1 MKKLTIKHTSRTNS
15 SNNKHNSNII
25 HILTLVKDYYKEQND
40 KFRIKT
46 YERAIYQVRKWDKP
60 ITKGSEISHLEG
72 IGKGMIEKIDTIISS
87 GTLPI
92 IKEKHIVDKY
102 NKYTKNTKKNNQKYN
117 YNDEVNK
124 ILGFNKIFI
133 NNIKKKHGAR
143 TINDFRKVFNNSG
156 SRSGRSGRSSDNKTD
171 LKLTHIQQLGLNYY
185 EDLQDLIPRD
195 EITYLG
201 NLLKK
206 EIEHNDNS
214 NKYTMLLS
222 GSYPSHSK
230 EYSKDID
237 IIIVRNKEESYSGEL
252 KDIIEKIGN
261 DKNNDKYKDN
271 HNDKNNMTLETISLG
286 EKKFMGLLHSNKSNK
301 MRHID
306 IRFVNLEEL
315 PYTWLYYSSGQ
326 IFNKLIRDKLKKKGY
341 KLNEYGL
348 YKGDGKEKKY
358 NKYNKYNKYD
368 KVNIDMNLEYDLLSY
383 IENVEKQIFKIADME
398 YKTVKERY

>member
-1 MKKLTIKHTSRTNS
+1 MKTKKHTSRINN
-15 SNNKHNSNII
+15 SNNNTNNIII

-46 YERAIYQVRKWDKP
+46 YERAIYQIRKWDKP
-60 ITKGSEISHLEG
+60 ITKGSDLSHLEG

-92 IKEKHIVDKY
+92 IKEKNIKDKKVY
-102 NKYTKNTKKNNQKYN
+102 NYTKDSKYTKTKKNHNHN
-117 YNDEVNK
+117 NTNNEVTS

-133 NNIKKKHGAR
+133 NDIKKKYSAR
-143 TINDFRKVFNNSG
+143 TIHDIRKVFSDSDSG
-156 SRSGRSGRSSDNKTD
+156 LALN
-171 LKLTHIQQLGLNYY
+171 LTHIQHLGLNYY

-201 NLLKK
+201 NQFKK
-206 EIEHNDNS
+206 KIENS
-214 NKYTMLLS
+214 DKKYTMLLS

-237 IIIVRNKEESYSGEL
+237 IIIVRNVEDSYSGEL
-252 KDIIEKIGN
+252 KDIIDIIEKIGN
-261 DKNNDKYKDN
+261 DTKTHVK
-271 HNDKNNMTLETISLG
+271 LETISLG
-286 EKKFMGLLHSNKSNK
+286 EKKFMGLLHSPKSNK

-306 IRFVNLEEL
+306 IRFVNVEEL

-348 YKGDGKEKKY
+348 YEGKS
-358 NKYNKYNKYD
+358 
-368 KVNIDMNLEYDLLSY
+368 KVNIDKNIEYDLEIKKKYNDKNTLSY
-383 IENVEKQIFKIADME
+383 IENVEKQIFKYADME
-398 YKTVKERY
+398 YKSVKERY

>member
-1 MKKLTIKHTSRTNS
+1 MKFE
-15 SNNKHNSNII
+15 
-25 HILTLVKDYYKEQND
+25 LVE
-40 KFRIKT
+40 
-46 YERAIYQVRKWDKP
+46 
-60 ITKGSEISHLEG
+60 
-72 IGKGMIEKIDTIISS
+72 IEKIDSYEVQDETVYDLTVEDDHSYCVSDSIIVHNS
-87 GTLPI
+87 GCLTRHQT
-92 IKEKHIVDKY
+92 HIGIPQLSAVIECADAAHGVGGLICSDGGIRQPGHVAAAIGGGADFVMIGGYFRGHDENEGEFTTHKY
-102 NKYTKNTKKNNQKYN
+102 NKYTKYTKKNHNTN
-117 YNDEVNK
+117 EVTS
-124 ILGFNKIFI
+124 ILGFNKTFI
-133 NNIKKKHGAR
+133 NDIKKKHGAR
-143 TINDFRKVFNNSG
+143 TIHDFRKYLNSG
-156 SRSGRSGRSSDNKTD
+156 SSSSSNDKSD
-171 LKLTHIQQLGLNYY
+171 LKLTHIQHLGLKCY

-252 KDIIEKIGN
+252 KDIIEKIC
-261 DKNNDKYKDN
+261 NDKYKDKYK
-271 HNDKNNMTLETISLG
+271 DKNKDKNKMKLETISLG
-286 EKKFMGLLHSNKSNK
+286 DKKFMGLLHSPKSNK

-348 YKGDGKEKKY
+348 YKGDGKEQNY
-358 NKYNKYNKYD
+358 I
-368 KVNIDMNLEYDLLSY
+368 KVKIDMNPEYNLLSY
-383 IENVEKQIFKIADME
+383 IENIEKQIFKIADME
-398 YKTVKERY
+398 YKTVRERY

>member
-1 MKKLTIKHTSRTNS
+1 MKSKKHTSRISNTIN
-15 SNNKHNSNII
+15 SNNDNNNNII

-46 YERAIYQVRKWDKP
+46 YERAIYQIKHWDKP
-60 ITKGSEISHLEG
+60 IRKGSDLSHLEG
-72 IGKGMIEKIDTIISS
+72 IGKGMIEKIDTILSS

-92 IKEKHIVDKY
+92 IKEKKIIDKDT
-102 NKYTKNTKKNNQKYN
+102 KYTKKNQKHN
-117 YNDEVNK
+117 HNTNEVTS
-124 ILGFNKIFI
+124 ILGFNKTFI
-133 NNIKKKHGAR
+133 NDIKKKHGAR
-143 TINDFRKVFNNSG
+143 TIHDFRKVISG
-156 SRSGRSGRSSDNKTD
+156 FGMA
-171 LKLTHIQQLGLNYY
+171 LKLTHVQHLGLNYY

-201 NLLKK
+201 NELKK
-206 EIEHNDNS
+206 EIESIGNISDS
-214 NKYTMLLS
+214 DRDGSRTYTMMLS

-237 IIIVRNKEESYSGEL
+237 IIIVRNEEDSYFGEL
-252 KDIIEKIGN
+252 KNIIEQIKHMM
-261 DKNNDKYKDN
+261 K
-271 HNDKNNMTLETISLG
+271 LETISLG
-286 EKKFMGLLHSNKSNK
+286 EKKFMGLLYSSKSNK

-348 YKGDGKEKKY
+348 YKASNKEKNY
-358 NKYNKYNKYD
+358 I
-368 KVNIDMNLEYDLLSY
+368 KVNIESNVYPEYNLELKNKNENENYKYTLSY
-383 IENVEKQIFKIADME
+383 IESIEKQIFKVAEME
-398 YKTVKERY
+398 YKTVMKRY

>member
-1 MKKLTIKHTSRTNS
+1 MKTKKHTSRINS
-15 SNNKHNSNII
+15 SSNNKYNNKHNSNII

-46 YERAIYQVRKWDKP
+46 YERAIYQIKHWNKS
-60 ITKGSEISHLEG
+60 ITKGSELSHLEG

-92 IKEKHIVDKY
+92 IKEKHIK
-102 NKYTKNTKKNNQKYN
+102 NKYTKDNKYTKKKNHNTN
-117 YNDEVNK
+117 EVTS

-133 NNIKKKHGAR
+133 NDIKKKHGAR
-143 TINDFRKVFNNSG
+143 TINDFRKYLNSG
-156 SRSGRSGRSSDNKTD
+156 SGSGRGRGSKSNNNKSD
-171 LKLTHIQQLGLNYY
+171 LKLTHIQQLGLKYY

-214 NKYTMLLS
+214 NGNKYTMMLS

-237 IIIVRNKEESYSGEL
+237 IIIIRNKEEPYSGEL

-261 DKNNDKYKDN
+261 DKYK
-271 HNDKNNMTLETISLG
+271 DKNNMMLETISLG
-286 EKKFMGLLHSNKSNK
+286 EKKFMGLLHSSKTNK

-315 PYTWLYYSSGQ
+315 PYTWFYYSSGQ

-348 YKGDGKEKKY
+348 YKSNSKDK
-358 NKYNKYNKYD
+358 KYNKYD

-383 IENVEKQIFKIADME
+383 IENVEKQIFKYADME

>member
-1 MKKLTIKHTSRTNS
+1 MKTKKTTSRISNTINTN
-15 SNNKHNSNII
+15 NNII

-40 KFRIKT
+40 KFRVKT
-46 YERAIYQVRKWDKP
+46 YERAIYQIKHWDKP
-60 ITKGSEISHLEG
+60 ITKGSELSHLEG

-92 IKEKHIVDKY
+92 IKEKKIVY
-102 NKYTKNTKKNNQKYN
+102 TKKNHNHN
-117 YNDEVNK
+117 HNHTNTEVFS
-124 ILGFNKIFI
+124 ILGFNKTFI
-133 NNIKKKHGAR
+133 NDIKKKHGAR
-143 TINDFRKVFNNSG
+143 SIHDFRKVISG
-156 SRSGRSGRSSDNKTD
+156 LA
-171 LKLTHIQQLGLNYY
+171 LKLTHIQDLGLKYY

-201 NLLKK
+201 NQLKK
-206 EIEHNDNS
+206 EIESDG

-237 IIIVRNKEESYSGEL
+237 IIIVRNKEESYFGEL
-252 KDIIEKIGN
+252 KNIKDIIEKIGN
-261 DKNNDKYKDN
+261 NTKT
-271 HNDKNNMTLETISLG
+271 NMTLETISLG
-286 EKKFMGLLHSNKSNK
+286 EKKFMGLLHSPKSNK

-348 YKGDGKEKKY
+348 YKGDGKEQNY
-358 NKYNKYNKYD
+358 I
-368 KVNIDMNLEYDLLSY
+368 KVKIDMNPEYNLLSY
-383 IENVEKQIFKIADME
+383 IENIEKQIFKIADME
-398 YKTVKERY
+398 YKTVRERY

>member
-1 MKKLTIKHTSRTNS
+1 MKTKKHTSRTNS
-15 SNNKHNSNII
+15 SSNIKYTNKHNSNII

-46 YERAIYQVRKWDKP
+46 YERAIYQIKHWDKP
-60 ITKGSEISHLEG
+60 ITKGSELSQLEG

-92 IKEKHIVDKY
+92 IKEKHIKEKHIKD
-102 NKYTKNTKKNNQKYN
+102 KYTKDNNYTKKKNHNTN
-117 YNDEVNK
+117 EVTS

-133 NNIKKKHGAR
+133 NDIKKKHGAR
-143 TINDFRKVFNNSG
+143 TIHDFRKYLNSNNKS
-156 SRSGRSGRSSDNKTD
+156 D
-171 LKLTHIQQLGLNYY
+171 LKLTHIQHLGLNYY
-185 EDLQDLIPRD
+185 EDLQDLIPRN

-201 NLLKK
+201 NELKK
-206 EIEHNDNS
+206 KIENDDNS
-214 NKYTMLLS
+214 NGNKYTMMIS
-222 GSYPSHSK
+222 GSYPSHTK

-237 IIIVRNKEESYSGEL
+237 IIIIRNKEDSYSGEL
-252 KDIIEKIGN
+252 KNIIEKIGN
-261 DKNNDKYKDN
+261 DNNDNNNDKHKDN
-271 HNDKNNMTLETISLG
+271 HKDKNNTMLETISLG
-286 EKKFMGLLHSNKSNK
+286 EKKFMGLLHSPKSNK

-315 PYTWLYYSSGQ
+315 PYTWLYYSSGH

-348 YKGDGKEKKY
+348 YKTDGKEKKY
-358 NKYNKYNKYD
+358 NKYIKYD
-368 KVNIDMNLEYDLLSY
+368 KVNIDMNLEYELLSY

>member
-1 MKKLTIKHTSRTNS
+1 MKTKKHTSRI
-15 SNNKHNSNII
+15 SNTISNTINNNNDNNNNII

-46 YERAIYQVRKWDKP
+46 YERAIYQIRKWDKP
-60 ITKGSEISHLEG
+60 IRKGSDLSHLEG

-92 IKEKHIVDKY
+92 IKEKKIIDK
-102 NKYTKNTKKNNQKYN
+102 NTKDTKYTKKQNKKYINNIN
-117 YNDEVNK
+117 EVIN
-124 ILGFNKIFI
+124 ILGFNKTFI
-133 NNIKKKHGAR
+133 NDIKKKHGAR
-143 TINDFRKVFNNSG
+143 TIHDFRKVISG
-156 SRSGRSGRSSDNKTD
+156 VDSDIGLA
-171 LKLTHIQQLGLNYY
+171 LKLTHIQHLGLKYY

-195 EITYLG
+195 EISYLG
-201 NLLKK
+201 NHLKK
-206 EIEHNDNS
+206 AIESAKNDDDTH
-214 NKYTMLLS
+214 KYTIMLS

-237 IIIVRNKEESYSGEL
+237 IIIVRNDKESYSGEL
-252 KDIIEKIGN
+252 KNIIEQI
-261 DKNNDKYKDN
+261 N
-271 HNDKNNMTLETISLG
+271 HVMHLETISIG
-286 EKKFMGLLHSNKSNK
+286 EKKFMGLLNSPMSNK

-348 YKGDGKEKKY
+348 YKSNSKDKQ
-358 NKYNKYNKYD
+358 YD
-368 KVNIDMNLEYDLLSY
+368 KVNIDIKQECDLLSY
-383 IENVEKQIFKIADME
+383 IESIEKYIFKYADME

>member
-1 MKKLTIKHTSRTNS
+1 MKTKKHTSRITS
-15 SNNKHNSNII
+15 SNNKYNNKHNSNII

-46 YERAIYQVRKWDKP
+46 YERAIYQIKHWDKP
-60 ITKGSEISHLEG
+60 IIKGSELSQLEG

-92 IKEKHIVDKY
+92 IKEKHIKDKY
-102 NKYTKNTKKNNQKYN
+102 TKDNKYTKKKNHNTN
-117 YNDEVNK
+117 EVTS

-133 NNIKKKHGAR
+133 NDIKKKHGAR
-143 TINDFRKVFNNSG
+143 TIHDFRKYLNRGSG
-156 SRSGRSGRSSDNKTD
+156 SGSKSNNNNKSDV
-171 LKLTHIQQLGLNYY
+171 KLTHIQQLGLKYY

-201 NLLKK
+201 NELKK
-206 EIEHNDNS
+206 KIEDDT
-214 NKYTMLLS
+214 NKYTMMLS
-222 GSYPSHSK
+222 GSYPSHTK
-230 EYSKDID
+230 EFSKDID
-237 IIIVRNKEESYSGEL
+237 IIIIRNKEDSYSGEL
-252 KDIIEKIGN
+252 KNIIEKISN
-261 DKNNDKYKDN
+261 DNDNVKDN
-271 HNDKNNMTLETISLG
+271 HNRMLETISLG
-286 EKKFMGLLHSNKSNK
+286 DKKFMGLLHSPKSNK

-348 YKGDGKEKKY
+348 YKSNSKDK
-358 NKYNKYNKYD
+358 KYD
-368 KVNIDMNLEYDLLSY
+368 KVNIDMNLEYDLEVKNKHNDKNMLMLSY
-383 IENVEKQIFKIADME
+383 IESIEKKIFNYADME

>member
-1 MKKLTIKHTSRTNS
+1 MKTKKHTSRINNTNT
-15 SNNKHNSNII
+15 NII

-46 YERAIYQVRKWDKP
+46 YERAIYQIRKWDKP
-60 ITKGSEISHLEG
+60 ITKGSDLSHLEG

-92 IKEKHIVDKY
+92 IKEKKIIDKY
-102 NKYTKNTKKNNQKYN
+102 IKNSKYTKKNKENNNNTNHTTN
-117 YNDEVNK
+117 EVNS
-124 ILGFNKIFI
+124 ILGFNKTFI
-133 NNIKKKHGAR
+133 NDIKKKHDAR
-143 TINDFRKVFNNSG
+143 TIHDIRKVFSDSDSG
-156 SRSGRSGRSSDNKTD
+156 LA
-171 LKLTHIQQLGLNYY
+171 LKLTHIQHLGLNYY
-185 EDLQDLIPRD
+185 EDLQDLIPRV

-201 NLLKK
+201 NKLKK
-206 EIEHNDNS
+206 EIENGN

-237 IIIVRNKEESYSGEL
+237 IIVVRNEEEAYSGEL

-261 DKNNDKYKDN
+261 DTKNKMK
-271 HNDKNNMTLETISLG
+271 LETISLG
-286 EKKFMGLLHSNKSNK
+286 EKKFMGLLHSSKSNK

-306 IRFVNLEEL
+306 IRFVNIEEL

-348 YKGDGKEKKY
+348 YKGDGKEKNY
-358 NKYNKYNKYD
+358 S
-368 KVNIDMNLEYDLLSY
+368 KVNININPEYNLLSY
-383 IENVEKQIFKIADME
+383 IESIEKQIFKYADME